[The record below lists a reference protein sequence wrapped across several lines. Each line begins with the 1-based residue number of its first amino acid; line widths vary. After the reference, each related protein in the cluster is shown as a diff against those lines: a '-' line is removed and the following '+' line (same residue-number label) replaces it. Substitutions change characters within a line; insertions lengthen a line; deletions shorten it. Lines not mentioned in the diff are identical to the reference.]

1 MKRKHLFVVICAIG
15 SLFTACQ
22 EKEKPIPMSMELA
35 GVQLEISGS
44 QVGLVAADT
53 TGLIIVRDS
62 VANEATD
69 TIYNVRTN
77 VTLVLDSTFTADKME
92 EELLLNV
99 LGADG
104 STLVSL
110 APTDS
115 MIVDSLMAFLKKGV
129 GEKIE
134 IGFAGNTE
142 KSKFLK
148 LNNATKVTLV
158 GFSFHE
164 FDPEAMADP
173 AITQLLNKW
182 QKYVQ
187 QYRDEVDEL
196 AEAGGRGIPGMFIY
210 NDEEKC
216 YKQLSGMVSR
226 MSPKQ
231 KALFDKLDAI
241 CKRELSD
248 YMPRLSR

>member
-44 QVGLVAADT
+44 QAGLVAADT

-77 VTLVLDSTFTADKME
+77 ITLMLDSTFTADKME
-92 EELLLNV
+92 EKLLLNV
-99 LGADG
+99 MGTDG

-134 IGFAGNTE
+134 IGFAGSTE
-142 KSKFLK
+142 KSKFL
-148 LNNATKVTLV
+148 NIENATKVMLT

-164 FDPEAMADP
+164 LDPEAMADP
-173 AITQLLNKW
+173 KITNLINRFEKLAKEIKKDIQEFGYLGVGNARAEEIGTMRNNLLRL
-182 QKYVQ
+182 Q
-187 QYRDEVDEL
+187 QE
-196 AEAGGRGIPGMFIY
+196 
-210 NDEEKC
+210 
-216 YKQLSGMVSR
+216 

-231 KALFDKLDAI
+231 QERFNYI
-241 CKRELSD
+241 INHYETFF
-248 YMPRLSR
+248 

>member
-1 MKRKHLFVVICAIG
+1 
-15 SLFTACQ
+15 
-22 EKEKPIPMSMELA
+22 MSMELA
-35 GVQLEISGS
+35 GLQLGISGS
-44 QVGLVAADT
+44 QTGLVTADT
-53 TGLIIVRDS
+53 TSLIIVRDS
-62 VANEATD
+62 VVNEATD

-77 VTLVLDSTFTADKME
+77 VILVLDSTFTADKME

-115 MIVDSLMAFLKKGV
+115 MVVDSLMVFLKKGV

-148 LNNATKVTLV
+148 IGNATRVTLT
-158 GFSFHE
+158 GFSFHQ

-173 AITQLLNKW
+173 KITNLLNEYEKW
-182 QKYVQ
+182 GNNVVEEFQEYGF
-187 QYRDEVDEL
+187 
-196 AEAGGRGIPGMFIY
+196 AGTLETNFLS
-210 NDEEKC
+210 DVTEDLEKRKVEMTP
-216 YKQLSGMVSR
+216 KQLER
-226 MSPKQ
+226 Y
-231 KALFDKLDAI
+231 LKLR
-241 CKRELSD
+241 KRFIE
-248 YMPRLSR
+248 YM

>member
-22 EKEKPIPMSMELA
+22 EKEKPIPMSTELA

-44 QVGLVAADT
+44 QAGLVAADT

-77 VTLVLDSTFTADKME
+77 LTLVLDSTFTADKME
-92 EELLLNV
+92 EKLLLNV
-99 LGADG
+99 LGTDG
-104 STLVSL
+104 STLVSF

-134 IGFAGNTE
+134 IGFVGSTE
-142 KSKFLK
+142 KSNFLK
-148 LNNATKVTLV
+148 IGDATKVMLT
-158 GFSFHE
+158 GFSFHQL
-164 FDPEAMADP
+164 DPEALADP
-173 AITQLLNKW
+173 KITNLIDRFEKLAKEIKKDIQEYGYLGVGNARAEEIGTMRNNLLRLQ
-182 QKYVQ
+182 QK
-187 QYRDEVDEL
+187 
-196 AEAGGRGIPGMFIY
+196 
-210 NDEEKC
+210 
-216 YKQLSGMVSR
+216 

-231 KALFDKLDAI
+231 QERFNNVI
-241 CKRELSD
+241 NHYET
-248 YMPRLSR
+248 YF

>member
-1 MKRKHLFVVICAIG
+1 
-15 SLFTACQ
+15 
-22 EKEKPIPMSMELA
+22 MSMELA

-44 QVGLVAADT
+44 LAGLVAADT

-115 MIVDSLMAFLKKGV
+115 MIVDSLMAFLKK
-129 GEKIE
+129 EKYS
-134 IGFAGNTE
+134 A
-142 KSKFLK
+142 SQ
-148 LNNATKVTLV
+148 TL
-158 GFSFHE
+158 
-164 FDPEAMADP
+164 
-173 AITQLLNKW
+173 
-182 QKYVQ
+182 
-187 QYRDEVDEL
+187 
-196 AEAGGRGIPGMFIY
+196 
-210 NDEEKC
+210 
-216 YKQLSGMVSR
+216 
-226 MSPKQ
+226 
-231 KALFDKLDAI
+231 
-241 CKRELSD
+241 
-248 YMPRLSR
+248 